1 MSIRRPI
8 LTVAFTL
15 ALAWSQAVGAPPPPS
30 HRHAEAVVV
39 VVADCSDG
47 YVHTPVCHRLYATYR
62 AAFPMG

>member
-8 LTVAFTL
+8 LTAAFTL
-15 ALAWSQAVGAPPPPS
+15 ALAWSQIAGAPPPPS

-39 VVADCSDG
+39 VVADCMRE
-47 YVHTPVCHRLYATYR
+47 YVRTPECVRLYATYR